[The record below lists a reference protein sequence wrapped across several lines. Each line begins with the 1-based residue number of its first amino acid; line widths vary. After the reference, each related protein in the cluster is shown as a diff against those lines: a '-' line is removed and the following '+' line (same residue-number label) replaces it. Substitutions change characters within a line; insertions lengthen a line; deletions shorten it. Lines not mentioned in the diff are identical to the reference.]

1 MLQFRDSVLAC
12 TRVDRDSDQKIGTRV
27 QMVEKAEVCGV
38 DCCESATPA
47 GKNLSS
53 RWFTHNCIVN
63 VARRAASFTWMECQL
78 GNVGSDRQLGNNNE
92 RG

>member
-12 TRVDRDSDQKIGTRV
+12 TRVDRDSVQKIGARV

-38 DCCESATPA
+38 YCCESATPA

-53 RWFTHNCIVN
+53 RWFTHYLHCQCGQEGGILHMDGMP
-63 VARRAASFTWMECQL
+63 TGECRL
-78 GNVGSDRQLGNNNE
+78 RPAVGQ
-92 RG
+92 

>member
-12 TRVDRDSDQKIGTRV
+12 TRVDRDSVQKIGARV
-27 QMVEKAEVCGV
+27 QMVEKPRSVV
-38 DCCESATPA
+38 LIVVNPPHLP
-47 GKNLSS
+47 GKIFLS